1 MSKISSDY
9 DPLRAKT
16 KVALSVAVSF
26 LFGLGLASQFG
37 FTSMAFPTPE
47 ISTEPQVPAAA
58 VQPALE
64 LSEAFVN
71 IADAVTPSVVRIEA
85 RRQARRTAQNDAFRR
100 FFQDPGGDDQSLPD
114 IQTAGGS
121 GFIVSEDGYVM
132 TNNHVIDEAEGI
144 TVVMRDG
151 RTFPAELVGT
161 DPTTDVAVLKVD
173 ETGLPAIS
181 LGSSTDVRVGEW
193 ILAVGNPGFGGGQ
206 ALDYTVTAGIV
217 SALGRGIRLLNNDL
231 LQDPRYG
238 QRLQGF
244 AIEDF
249 IQTDA
254 VINPG
259 NSGGPMVNLRGQV
272 IGINSAIASSTGF
285 YQGYGFAIPIDLA
298 QRVTEDL
305 IAYGHVRRAYLGVR
319 MQAVTPEDAE
329 ALGLPRIAGALVQEV
344 TEDTPA
350 ERAGLQR
357 FDVITEID
365 GEEIRTSNDLQ
376 HKIALKSPGD
386 RVNVTV
392 FRDGEPREIEVRL
405 DQAPIT
411 EAVAAAP
418 EPRVRMADK
427 IGIEVADITPDLAES
442 LGLESTD
449 GVVVTG
455 IQRGGPAARRGNI
468 TRGSVIH
475 EINGQTIRN
484 SEDVDEAFRRVEAGQ
499 VVSLVVETNG
509 ATNLVNVR
517 VPGN

>member
-1 MSKISSDY
+1 MSTSSSGY

-37 FTSMAFPTPE
+37 FTSSAYPMPE
-47 ISTEPQVPAAA
+47 LATEPQVPAAA
-58 VQPALE
+58 VQPALA
-64 LSEAFVN
+64 LSDAFVN

-85 RRQARRTAQNDAFRR
+85 RRQARRTAQNDAFRQ
-100 FFQDPGGDDQSLPD
+100 FFQPPTGNDQGLPD

-161 DPTTDVAVLKVD
+161 DPTTDVAVIKVN

-181 LGSSTDVRVGEW
+181 LGSSADVRVGEW

-350 ERAGLQR
+350 ERAGLMS

-365 GEEIRTSNDLQ
+365 GEEVQTSNDLQ

-386 RVNVTV
+386 RVQVTV
-392 FRDGEPREIEVRL
+392 FRDGEPRQIEVRL
-405 DQAPIT
+405 DQAPIAET
-411 EAVAAAP
+411 VAEAP

-427 IGIEVADITPDLAES
+427 IGIEVADITPDLAQS

-449 GVVVTG
+449 GVVVTS

-475 EINGQTIRN
+475 EINGQTIRD
-484 SEDVDEAFRRVEAGQ
+484 SEDVDEAFRRVEPGE

-509 ATNLVNVR
+509 TTNLVNVR
-517 VPGN
+517 VPGR